1 MKLGLVLGGG
11 GVRGL
16 AHIGVIKVFKKH
28 QIPIDLIT
36 GTSMGGAIGGLVAA
50 GIDIEEIEDFIL
62 KTSSYRIVD
71 IGLGKGGLL
80 AGNKIDM
87 MLLEFLEQKGLGDLK
102 IEHLHIPF
110 RTVAVDLK
118 KGDCVVFN
126 QGSLRVAIRSTI
138 SVPVFFS
145 PVKHEDKVLV
155 DGGILNNL
163 PTDIA
168 REEGAEFVIAVDV
181 DRVHEE
187 PSLKTMIDVLERSLS
202 IMMIEIRRHKLK
214 FADLVIKPEIG
225 HLQAFDITKIKQ
237 SIMAGEIA
245 AENELEKFG
254 VLFDNLKN
262 KGIEK

>member
-1 MKLGLVLGGG
+1 MKVGLVLGGG

-16 AHIGVIKVFKKH
+16 AHIGVIKVLKKH

-50 GIDIEEIEDFIL
+50 GIDIEEIEDFVL
-62 KTSSYRIVD
+62 KTPSYRIVD
-71 IGLGKGGLL
+71 IGLGKGGLFG
-80 AGNKIDM
+80 GNKIYM
-87 MLLEFLEQKGLGDLK
+87 MLLEFFEQKGLGDLE
-102 IEHLHIPF
+102 IEQLHIPF

-118 KGDCVVFN
+118 KGKSVVFN
-126 QGSLRVAIRSTI
+126 QGSLRLAIRSTT
-138 SVPVFFS
+138 SVPGFFA

-181 DRVHEE
+181 ERAHEE
-187 PSLKTMIDVLERSLS
+187 RAPRTMIDVLNRSLS
-202 IMMIEIRRHKLK
+202 IMMVEIRRHKLH

-237 SIMAGEIA
+237 CIMAGESA
-245 AENELEKFG
+245 AEKALENFG
-254 VLFDNLKN
+254 ALYDNLKN
-262 KGIEK
+262 MEM